1 MRQGADV
8 SVGMKFRKKDAPE
21 CVLEVVELFTP
32 KGESRHARTRVSISK
47 HDLGV
52 RLYSVSALTDKRL
65 FTPLDN
71 PSDRPD

>member
-1 MRQGADV
+1 MPQKFDV
-8 SVGMKFRKKDAPE
+8 KVGMTFRKTDTPQ
-21 CVLEVVELFTP
+21 CVLEVIELYTP
-32 KGESRHARTRVSISK
+32 EGEHRHANTRVSIAS

-52 RLYSVSALTDKRL
+52 RLYSISALTDKKL